1 MLAPPRPKLSTNHA
15 LVAKFHLDTGDF
27 STPTKINND
36 DERRN
41 NGNMEMRIENGGFGS
56 VGDGGEIGFY
66 QPPYK

>member
-41 NGNMEMRIENGGFGS
+41 NGNMEMRIENGGW
-56 VGDGGEIGFY
+56 
-66 QPPYK
+66 